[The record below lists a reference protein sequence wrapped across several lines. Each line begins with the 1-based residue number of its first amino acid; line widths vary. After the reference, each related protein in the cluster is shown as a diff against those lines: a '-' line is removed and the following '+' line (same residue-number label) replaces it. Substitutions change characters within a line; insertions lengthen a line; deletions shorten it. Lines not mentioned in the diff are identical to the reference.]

1 MKLESLKT
9 LHQSML
15 SLGLDMQHFQ
25 MTAGAAHFDCLFS
38 TREEP
43 FILSLTSRGENPK
56 FFKFD
61 VLPGYWIKDYFGD
74 MYHDLLTVLR
84 IDGRSGEKLIP
95 SSFLAQLDQK
105 IPRIAKKANVPSPD
119 EVLRLRHDVEERD
132 RPYFNTWI
140 YWDKEKGKSSPSE
153 ENRSKTLL
161 IMGIEAHQYS
171 VTMNASSKWSATPTG
186 RTWSPT

>member
-1 MKLESLKT
+1 MKMESLKT

-25 MTAGAAHFDCLFS
+25 VTAGAAHFDCLFS
-38 TREEP
+38 TREEH

-61 VLPGYWIKDYFGD
+61 VSRGYWIKDYFGD
-74 MYHDLLTVLR
+74 MYRGLLAVLKT
-84 IDGRSGEKLIP
+84 DGKSGEKLIP
-95 SSFLAQLDQK
+95 SIFLAQLDQK
-105 IPRIAKKANVPSPD
+105 IPRVAKGANVPSAG
-119 EVLRLRHDVEERD
+119 EVVRLRHDLEERD
-132 RPYFNTWI
+132 RPYFDTWI
-140 YWDKEKGKSSPSE
+140 YWDKEKGKSSPSK
-153 ENRSKTLL
+153 ENRNKTLL

-171 VTMNASSKWSATPTG
+171 VTMNASSRWSATPTG

>member
-15 SLGLDMQHFQ
+15 SLGLDMQQFQ
-25 MTAGAAHFDCLFS
+25 VTAGAAHFDCLFS
-38 TREEP
+38 AREEP

-61 VLPGYWIKDYFGD
+61 VLRGYWIKDYFGD

-119 EVLRLRHDVEERD
+119 EVIRLRHDVEERD
-132 RPYFNTWI
+132 RPYFDTWI
-140 YWDKEKGKSSPSE
+140 YHKQRGTSP
-153 ENRSKTLL
+153 ENRNKTLL

-171 VTMNASSKWSATPTG
+171 VTMNASTKWSATPTG